1 MDVCRNTML
10 VAICSLFT
18 CNALAQY
25 RVQLTAY
32 DRAVAF
38 DYFEKLGLQDID
50 FAKDQNDIFRY
61 YFPIPKNLEVAE
73 QQLALAKVKGFKYA
87 RIINLEEQKKLCSNQ
102 CGPAALPFPDSRKY
116 EQMIQFQFNGYRL
129 TEYAREEL
137 DMVTSIL
144 NSQSDFSVRL
154 MGHTDAIGSAQYN
167 ISLASTR
174 ALESKNY
181 LLKKGIDPQRIKI
194 KVFGESQPVA
204 LNRDA
209 NGKDL
214 PEGRKYNRRVE
225 MQIIDERDQSI
236 FRWKKPVV
244 IPFHL
249 RANPKTILELSRPDP
264 KTE

>member
-10 VAICSLFT
+10 VAICTLFT
-18 CNALAQY
+18 FSASAQY

-32 DRAVAF
+32 DQAVAF
-38 DYFEKLGLQDID
+38 NYFEQLGLNNIEM
-50 FAKDQNDIFRY
+50 AKDHNDIFRY
-61 YFPIPKNLEVAE
+61 YFPTPKNLETAK
-73 QQLALAKVKGFKYA
+73 QQIALAKVKGFRYA
-87 RIINLEEQKKLCSNQ
+87 RIINIEEQKKLCSNQ
-102 CGPAALPFPDSRKY
+102 CGPAAFPFPDGRKY
-116 EQMIQFQFNGYRL
+116 KQMIQFQFNGYRL
-129 TEYAREEL
+129 TDYARQEL

-154 MGHTDAIGSAQYN
+154 MGHTDAIGSAHYN
-167 ISLASTR
+167 ISLASRR

-204 LNRDA
+204 LNRDTKG
-209 NGKDL
+209 NDL

-236 FRWKKPVV
+236 FKWKEPVV

-249 RANPKTILELSRPDP
+249 RANPKTILELSKPDP